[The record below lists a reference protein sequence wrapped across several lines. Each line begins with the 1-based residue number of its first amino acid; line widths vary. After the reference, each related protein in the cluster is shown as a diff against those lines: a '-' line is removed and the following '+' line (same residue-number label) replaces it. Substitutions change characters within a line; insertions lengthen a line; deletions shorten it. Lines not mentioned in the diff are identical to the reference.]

1 MKQAWGIQR
10 KKLAEAKEIGHFVPR
25 EERKEV
31 ARELKKA
38 HFSLGNDANFIRSCN
53 QDQFR
58 GHEVTAS
65 PARNDEMS
73 SKIRRTNFKLGTNA
87 TFYRETTAAKDFGDK
102 QPRGTQ
108 AQNGLRAE
116 VGAAHFALGFSANRY
131 ETTTGET
138 FDTAKQKEA
147 EVA

>member
-1 MKQAWGIQR
+1 MRRDEVAYSVNCSDPNL
-10 KKLAEAKEIGHFVPR
+10 KLAF
-25 EERKEV
+25 
-31 ARELKKA
+31 
-38 HFSLGNDANFIRSCN
+38 RSCN

-138 FDTAKQKEA
+138 FDTAK
-147 EVA
+147 